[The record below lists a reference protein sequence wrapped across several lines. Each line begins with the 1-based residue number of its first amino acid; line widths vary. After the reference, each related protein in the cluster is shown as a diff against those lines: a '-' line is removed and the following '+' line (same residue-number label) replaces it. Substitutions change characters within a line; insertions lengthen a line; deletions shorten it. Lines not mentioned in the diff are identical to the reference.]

1 MKADNGNGVV
11 FEEQFSI
18 VLRDSDGDVP
28 STFELV
34 LIAEDGGDV
43 SGAGTFETGNAGKYR
58 CGRIPRVCVHQL
70 ERTRSERSIFV
81 YYHRIHDGES
91 NNHRSFQK
99 P

>member
-1 MKADNGNGVV
+1 MAV

-43 SGAGTFETGNAGKYR
+43 SGAGTLGGNTGKCR
-58 CGRIPRVCVHQL
+58 SGRILRVCPHQL
-70 ERTRSERSIFV
+70 ERTRRE
-81 YYHRIHDGES
+81 
-91 NNHRSFQK
+91 
-99 P
+99 